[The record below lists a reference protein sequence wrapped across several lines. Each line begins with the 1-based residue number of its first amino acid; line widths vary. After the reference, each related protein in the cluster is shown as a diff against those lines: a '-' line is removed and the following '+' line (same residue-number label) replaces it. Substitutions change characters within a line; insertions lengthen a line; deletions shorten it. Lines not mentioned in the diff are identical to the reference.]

1 MLFFSVKLLVVY
13 FFLDALFGLL
23 LFFFDCGFHF
33 SFFAVIC
40 LFFLM
45 FLFAFFKKCSSS
57 VFLWLF
63 FIIFSAVFCGEG
75 IFHGDFFCCFFFHSL
90 WRFDDFYCLYLIWH
104 SMGSAQCVI
113 YVRHQI
119 SEDNAQSSGLS

>member
-13 FFLDALFGLL
+13 FFWMHYSGCCCFFRLWFFIFLFLL
-23 LFFFDCGFHF
+23 LFVCF
-33 SFFAVIC
+33 SHVSFCVFQKVQ
-40 LFFLM
+40 LL
-45 FLFAFFKKCSSS
+45 S
-57 VFLWLF
+57 FLWLF

-75 IFHGDFFCCFFFHSL
+75 IFHGDFFCCFFFIL
-90 WRFDDFYCLYLIWH
+90 IWRFDDFYCLYLIWH

>member
-1 MLFFSVKLLVVY
+1 MLFFLSNCWWFI
-13 FFLDALFGLL
+13 FFWMHYSGCCCC
-23 LFFFDCGFHF
+23 FFDCGFHF
-33 SFFAVIC
+33 FFFAVIC

-57 VFLWLF
+57 VFYGCFSYL
-63 FIIFSAVFCGEG
+63 SAVFCGEG
-75 IFHGDFFCCFFFHSL
+75 IFSWRLFLLFFFHSL